1 MIIAFGDRQLRFWY
15 SELVSF
21 SISISALIEAS
32 QYGLAQQKDFT
43 FSFVLM
49 AAHSKQHEN

>member
-1 MIIAFGDRQLRFWY
+1 MIIAFGDQQLRFWY

-21 SISISALIEAS
+21 SISTSALIEAS